1 MRPDWFEHLMALLVA
16 ALTAC
21 AIFSLIARL
30 LFGWY
35 DSRYGVDHG
44 VRCANS
50 NEGNLSCSDVAAHL
64 DSLKCDSS
72 QTSEDAAAKAEEALG
87 MSTTHVNEPYILE
100 DDASEEDET
109 LAMVLE
115 PPTEQPHGPNDMPM
129 DVPEAARNSPP
140 LDRPAH
146 DVASDD
152 EDLTERTYTF

>member
-1 MRPDWFEHLMALLVA
+1 MALLVA

-50 NEGNLSCSDVAAHL
+50 NYEGNLSCSDVAAHL
-64 DSLKCDSS
+64 DSLKC
-72 QTSEDAAAKAEEALG
+72 EDAAAKAEEALG
-87 MSTTHVNEPYILE
+87 MSITHENEPYFLE
-100 DDASEEDET
+100 DDASEEDDT
-109 LAMVLE
+109 LAVVLE
-115 PPTEQPHGPNDMPM
+115 PPTEQPHAANDMPM

-140 LDRPAH
+140 LDAGLAH

-152 EDLTERTYTF
+152 EDLTERSYTF